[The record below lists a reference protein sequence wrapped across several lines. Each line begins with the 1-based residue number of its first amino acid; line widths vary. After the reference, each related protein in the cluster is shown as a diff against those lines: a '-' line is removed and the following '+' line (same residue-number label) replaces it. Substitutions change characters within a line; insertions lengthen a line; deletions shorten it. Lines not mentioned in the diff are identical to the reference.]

1 MDITNSF
8 RIAVRAVKGA
18 NILENDRNVSRA
30 NAKSVHPNQ
39 FEQKAFEI
47 RDHITQLRSFLLKH
61 QREYNDR
68 FGHHQNSSVLASGM
82 TDAQRDQIDL
92 EAQEYMSTCGAL
104 ISKLKTQMT
113 KESGPGVR
121 RQQVEH
127 RQGVVSVL
135 SRYLKDVCTIYSRQ
149 RAVRVKRILDK
160 KRLARLVPDS
170 APLDFKTLKATQ
182 NSTVE
187 HQSNNDGLTP
197 EEKEMFEQENA
208 QLLEELT
215 TTVDE
220 VRQLE
225 GKVVEISKL
234 QEFFTEKVLQQS
246 SDIEHVHGVSVE
258 STENVQ
264 EGNEQLREA
273 IKNNASFRVWIL
285 FFLVVLSMTLLF
297 LDWYS

>member
-1 MDITNSF
+1 MIASGQLNPA
-8 RIAVRAVKGA
+8 RI
-18 NILENDRNVSRA
+18 S
-30 NAKSVHPNQ
+30 
-39 FEQKAFEI
+39 
-47 RDHITQLRSFLLKH
+47 LLKKLPKN
-61 QREYNDR
+61 R
-68 FGHHQNSSVLASGM
+68 HHQNSSVLASGM

-220 VRQLE
+220 VRWGDLC
-225 GKVVEISKL
+225 GVRL
-234 QEFFTEKVLQQS
+234 
-246 SDIEHVHGVSVE
+246 HGDD
-258 STENVQ
+258 
-264 EGNEQLREA
+264 
-273 IKNNASFRVWIL
+273 KD
-285 FFLVVLSMTLLF
+285 LLP
-297 LDWYS
+297 